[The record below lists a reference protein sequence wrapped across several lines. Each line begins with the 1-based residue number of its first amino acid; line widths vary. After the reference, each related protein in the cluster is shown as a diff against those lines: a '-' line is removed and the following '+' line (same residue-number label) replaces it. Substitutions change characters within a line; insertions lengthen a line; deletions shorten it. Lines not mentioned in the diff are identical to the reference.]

1 MIYLIYKEGR
11 IKMKLSIL
19 TATYNRANF
28 LPKLYSSI
36 KENLKYNLNC
46 EWIIIDDGSNDDTKA
61 KVQNFMDENIIQIK
75 YCYQKNSGKMSAINE
90 AVKFA
95 SGDLIVDCDSDDYFV
110 PDAFEKI
117 RKYANKLLKNENLYG
132 IIFLKSEVDGE
143 LSGKP
148 FNSNEQETTMFDL
161 YFKQD
166 IKGEK
171 IIVFNAKTQRPAV
184 CNAAETLLVHKDI
197 AEAFLPALAEKLKEK
212 NVEIRGCNKTC
223 ALLKEAVPATEA
235 DWETEFLDYI
245 LAVNGTETV
254 DINVENLETKPA
266 KAGYYNGTFN
276 ISFPAAETDSSD
288 SEAGESTEDDTD
300 TSATDMLAGFGA
312 VIKLTSDADADTST
326 LDLTVTTSGAALA
339 TLSIT
344 GSYGEGVEIPDFASL
359 DKTYDATDDEAMTE
373 YLTEINWDTFLA
385 NVKAAGV
392 PDELATQLEDVLKAA
407 VESAS
412 QPAEEENA
420 DTETD
425 TDTTAEDDAA

>member
-1 MIYLIYKEGR
+1 
-11 IKMKLSIL
+11 MKLSIL

-28 LPKLYSSI
+28 LPKLYTSI

-171 IIVFNAKTQRPAV
+171 IIVFNAKIRKKFFHELENGEKFVTEARMY
-184 CNAAETLLVHKDI
+184 HKMD
-197 AEAFLPALAEKLKEK
+197 EKYKALAINEIVERGSYVEDGYTK
-212 NVEIRGCNKTC
+212 NINKTFKNSPYGYYMYFKE
-223 ALLKEAVPATEA
+223 LLQKDMDGVI
-235 DWETEFLDYI
+235 FNKRLYVIKHYI
-245 LAVNGTETV
+245 LFSYSTNHKF
-254 DINVENLETKPA
+254 DD
-266 KAGYYNGTFN
+266 
-276 ISFPAAETDSSD
+276 SFIKDKKNKILYKLLYGP
-288 SEAGESTEDDTD
+288 G
-300 TSATDMLAGFGA
+300 MLKSKKF
-312 VIKLTSDADADTST
+312 
-326 LDLTVTTSGAALA
+326 
-339 TLSIT
+339 
-344 GSYGEGVEIPDFASL
+344 
-359 DKTYDATDDEAMTE
+359 
-373 YLTEINWDTFLA
+373 
-385 NVKAAGV
+385 
-392 PDELATQLEDVLKAA
+392 
-407 VESAS
+407 
-412 QPAEEENA
+412 
-420 DTETD
+420 
-425 TDTTAEDDAA
+425 